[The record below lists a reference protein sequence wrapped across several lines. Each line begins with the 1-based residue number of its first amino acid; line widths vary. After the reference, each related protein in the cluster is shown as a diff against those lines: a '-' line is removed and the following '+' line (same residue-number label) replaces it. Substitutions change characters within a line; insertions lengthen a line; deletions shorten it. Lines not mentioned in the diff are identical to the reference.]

1 MKKLIVL
8 VIVSICTLP
17 LLAQTTYTFA
27 TYNPL
32 EITAPDNTNT
42 HILQCSTAGETEVLI
57 KFPSGNAG
65 TVKVNASTSTITSS
79 PSLSATTDVNGI
91 VLRATART
99 GYKIYL
105 RFSNTGDK
113 VVITKW

>member
-1 MKKLIVL
+1 MKNLLIAILLL
-8 VIVSICTLP
+8 VAGTVS
-17 LLAQTTYTFA
+17 AQTTYTFA

-79 PSLSATTDVNGI
+79 PALSATTDANG
-91 VLRATART
+91 VVVRATART

-105 RFSNTGDK
+105 RFSNAGDK